1 MNYKMVLNTLGKTMT
16 VCALFLV
23 FPLVVGVYYGENCY
37 LAFLTPILVLAAI
50 GVPLSLIKTEDKSIY
65 AKEGFVIVASC
76 WIILSVAGALPFVVS
91 GVIPRFVDALF
102 ETVSGFTTTGASVLD
117 GAGVDD
123 LYANAK
129 GLMCWRMFTHWIGG
143 MGVLVFLLAL
153 LPSTSGAMHL
163 YRAESPGPSASKFVS
178 KMRRTAV
185 ILYAIYLAMT
195 VLCAVM
201 LSFGGMG
208 VYDSVLNAFS
218 IAGTGGLN
226 LHGAGVAYYNS
237 AYVEIVM
244 SVFMFLFAVNFN
256 FYYLILTGEFVKAFK
271 SEEVRVFFIIVVVS
285 SVAIALNILTACG
298 NFATALRYAFFQVT
312 SISSTTGASSVNFN
326 EWPSLSKAILLV
338 LTIVGA
344 CGGSTGG
351 GLKVSRMLVLCKSG
365 YSDVKKMVHPRAVLT
380 VRLEGEAVSEDVQ
393 RNVRSFF
400 ILWVII
406 VIACT
411 LILSIDPFS
420 HGDVLTDFT
429 ATLACIGNVGP
440 GLNAVGPAEC
450 YAGYNALSKTVLSVA
465 MLAGRLEIFPLVI
478 MLSPRTW
485 KKAR

>member
-1 MNYKMVLNTLGKTMT
+1 MNYKMVLNTLGKAMT
-16 VCALFLV
+16 IGALLLV
-23 FPLVVGVYYGENCY
+23 FPLVVGAYYGENCY
-37 LAFLTPILVLAAI
+37 FAFLTPMLALAAV
-50 GVPLSLIKTEDKSIY
+50 GVPLSFIKTEDKAIY
-65 AKEGFVIVASC
+65 AKEGFVIVASS
-76 WIILSVAGALPFVVS
+76 WIILSVAGALPFIIT
-91 GVIPRFVDALF
+91 GVIPRFTDAFF

-117 GAGVDD
+117 GAGVDG
-123 LYANAK
+123 LYACHK
-129 GLMCWRMFTHWIGG
+129 GLMFWRMFTHWIGG

-153 LPSTSGAMHL
+153 LPSTGGSMHL

-185 ILYAIYLAMT
+185 ILYAIYFGMT
-195 VLCAVM
+195 VLCFIM
-201 LSFGGMG
+201 LLFGGMG

-244 SVFMFLFAVNFN
+244 AVFMFLFAVNFN
-256 FYYLILTGEFVKAFK
+256 FYYFILTGEFVKAFK
-271 SEEVRVFFIIVVVS
+271 CEEVRAFFLIVLFS
-285 SVAIALNILTACG
+285 TLAIALNILNACG

-312 SISSTTGASSVNFN
+312 SISSTTGFSSVNFN

-338 LTIVGA
+338 LTVIGA

-380 VRLEGEAVSEDVQ
+380 VRLEGEAVGEGVQ

-420 HGDVLTDFT
+420 GGDVLTDFT

-440 GLNAVGPAEC
+440 GLNLVGPAEC
-450 YAGYNALSKTVLSVA
+450 YAGYSALSKTVLSVV

-485 KKAR
+485 KKAH